1 MKNELKQELTRRLC
15 ACNNGGLVLVMYDI
29 YFGFSEDVKNA
40 LMSEDREALRKG
52 VSDVQAA
59 LDELM
64 GALDFKYPLAGQL
77 YPLYSYCKRLFSTV
91 LYSLDVSVVDEADGI
106 MKKLRSSFETV
117 AAGDKSA
124 PLMDNAQKV
133 YAGMTYGKGRLTE
146 SFINDNNR
154 GFLA

>member
-29 YFGFSEDVKNA
+29 YFGFSDDVKNA

-91 LYSLDVSVVDEADGI
+91 LYSCLLYTSRCV
-106 MKKLRSSFETV
+106 
-117 AAGDKSA
+117 
-124 PLMDNAQKV
+124 
-133 YAGMTYGKGRLTE
+133 
-146 SFINDNNR
+146 
-154 GFLA
+154 

>member
-29 YFGFSEDVKNA
+29 YFGFSDDVKNA
-40 LMSEDREALRKG
+40 LVSEDREALRKG

-91 LYSLDVSVVDEADGI
+91 LYSLDVSVMDEADV
-106 MKKLRSSFETV
+106 RSSFETV

-133 YAGMTYGKGRLTE
+133 YAGMTYGRGRLTE
-146 SFINDNNR
+146 SFINDDNR

>member
-15 ACNNGGLVLVMYDI
+15 ECNNGGLVLVMYDI
-29 YFGFSEDVKNA
+29 YFGFSEDVKAA
-40 LMSEDREALRKG
+40 LASNDRAALKKA
-52 VSDVQAA
+52 VADVQAA
-59 LDELM
+59 LDELI

-91 LYSLDVSVVDEADGI
+91 LYSLDVSVVNEADSI
-106 MKKLRSSFETV
+106 MKKLRISFET
-117 AAGDKSA
+117 AAADDKSA

-133 YAGMTYGKGRLTE
+133 YSGMTYGRVRLTE
-146 SFINDNNR
+146 IFINDDNR